1 VLGWGR
7 AEESLVMSPANKNA
21 LVASAASIFMLIAV
35 FAKPLHIPDPWDFLP
50 MFAAAVCFYLV
61 FRANK
66 KIKNEQI
73 GKPVPVVPLAAKKK
87 YFWLIAFS
95 LIAGSIGIIPLLPYT
110 VENFSPSLYFYVV
123 PAQVVAISIFLFYLW
138 KKLVGSANSP
148 K

>member
-1 VLGWGR
+1 
-7 AEESLVMSPANKNA
+7 
-21 LVASAASIFMLIAV
+21 
-35 FAKPLHIPDPWDFLP
+35 